1 MKKVTNSNPP
11 AGGQI
16 INRKWKME
24 NSSNGQSLVEVV
36 VAVALIFTAVVA
48 LLGLATAS
56 LKGTGFS
63 NNKTKAVKLANEE
76 MELVRA
82 YRDSKAWSLFKINL
96 ADNCS
101 GTTDND
107 YCSIGDSGFLT
118 LEEDAESRGIF
129 TRYFTGEVVS
139 DDKVKITIYVTW
151 QSHGEDQEVTISSV
165 LTNWQ

>member
-82 YRDSKAWSLFKINL
+82 YRDSKAWSLFKGDV
-96 ADNCS
+96 ADNCT
-101 GTTDND
+101 GATVDD
-107 YCSIGDSGFLT
+107 YCNIEDSGVLT
-118 LEEDAESRGIF
+118 LEGDAESSGIF
-129 TRYFTGEVVS
+129 SRYFTGEVVS
-139 DDKVKITIYVTW
+139 DDKVRITVYVTW
-151 QSHGEDQEVTISSV
+151 QSHGEDQVVTVSSV